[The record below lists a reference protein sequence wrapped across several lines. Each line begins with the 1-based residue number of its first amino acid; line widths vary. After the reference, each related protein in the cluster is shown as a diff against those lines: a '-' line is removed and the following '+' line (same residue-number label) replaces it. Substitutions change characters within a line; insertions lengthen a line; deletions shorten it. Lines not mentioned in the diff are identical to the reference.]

1 MSEKESSYVD
11 YEALLSPSFSPSA
24 FANSIILATN
34 NPTDIPLDLST
45 PLSKVLF
52 DTQEINTTIDTLA
65 SNSALPLLNF
75 TEEQVTSSA
84 NIARVIESQ
93 ISSINESYKRLEKE
107 VTKRYE
113 TAEETRKVCERL
125 WETARLGRSMVRC
138 LQWGR
143 QLEIQFAEAAG
154 TGNPAKTSVQKE
166 DHVALL
172 RCSNTILSLYELL
185 SKKEVGEEG
194 YGLERLEV
202 IKKLQSSIINPAE
215 SYVLSKS
222 QKLVREFSIASQSS
236 SISTHID
243 DDSELKAKT
252 VSALTA
258 LYLLSLTDS
267 INKKYNEKK
276 WVPELLVNAL
286 QEYLQAALS
295 TSLTSLS
302 RALAT
307 LPTLDRIL
315 VEISLRCQN
324 IVILESIL
332 SETTPPLN
340 ANFSANIVPPKNFL
354 QPLLERLETSSL
366 PSWFWRALASG
377 LSSKMTEFVRKGGA
391 SVRTLR
397 SNRNSVKD
405 AIRECVISGSEISG
419 KSHKITN
426 GNWEREISVM
436 VGSVIGPLGRTG

>member
-11 YEALLSPSFSPSA
+11 YEALLSPSFSPSV

-65 SNSALPLLNF
+65 SNFALPLLNY
-75 TEEQVTSSA
+75 TQEQVASST
-84 NIARVIESQ
+84 NIARVIDSQ
-93 ISSINESYKRLEKE
+93 ISSINESYQRLEKE

-138 LQWGR
+138 LQLGR
-143 QLEIQFAEAAG
+143 QLEIQYAEAAG
-154 TGNPAKTSVQKE
+154 TGISAKTPGQKE

-185 SKKEVGEEG
+185 SNKEVGEEG
-194 YGLERLEV
+194 YGLERVEV
-202 IKKLQSSIINPAE
+202 IKTLQNSVINPAE
-215 SYVLSKS
+215 SLVLSKS

-236 SISTHID
+236 TISTNMG
-243 DDSELKAKT
+243 ELKAKT
-252 VSALTA
+252 VSALTT
-258 LYLLSLTDS
+258 LYLLSLS
-267 INKKYNEKK
+267 SSANKKYDEK
-276 WVPELLVNAL
+276 WVPEILVNAL

-295 TSLTSLS
+295 NSLTSLS

-315 VEISLRCQN
+315 LEISLRCRN
-324 IVILESIL
+324 ILVLESIL
-332 SETTPPLN
+332 SETTPPSN
-340 ANFSANIVPPKNFL
+340 ANFPLNIVQPQNFL
-354 QPLLERLETSSL
+354 QPLLERLETNSL

-377 LSSKMTEFVRKGGA
+377 LNSKMSEFVRKGGA

-397 SNRNSVKD
+397 SNRNSVKE
-405 AIRECVISGSEISG
+405 AIRDCVISGTEMPM
-419 KSHKITN
+419 KSNKIMN